1 MEVRETNCVVRMTE
15 HATRTM
21 MNIVTLNDRS
31 RIRPFLNTNRDWAV
45 YALGDLDPDL
55 YQLSDWFGALE
66 GEGLRSLALVFKG
79 LEPPV
84 VFTLGDPI
92 GVEQILDRGLHVRSI
107 YLSIR
112 EEHLTA
118 IEAHY
123 HIHARQPMWRMI
135 LEPGD
140 FRSIEGEVNSLTMAD
155 FEELTRLYALGG
167 GDAFSRSQLSGG
179 LFYGIKQ
186 AGRVVA
192 VAGTHIISIGESVAA
207 IGNVMTDPDHRNRG
221 YASIV
226 TGAVCAEIIRR
237 GIGTIALNVAQSNPA
252 AIHVYEKLGFKK
264 VMPFYEGIALRK
276 E

>member
-1 MEVRETNCVVRMTE
+1 MKCVV
-15 HATRTM
+15 HKSAHPTRNM
-21 MNIVTLNDRS
+21 MNIVTLTARS
-31 RIRPFLNTNRDWAV
+31 LIRPFLNTDRKWAV

-55 YQLSDWFGALE
+55 YQLSDWFGALD
-66 GEGLRSLALVFKG
+66 GEGLRSLVLLFKG

-92 GVEQILDRGLHVRSI
+92 GLEQILDRGMHARSI

-118 IEAHY
+118 IEVYY
-123 HIHARQPMWRMI
+123 HIHTRQPMWRMI

-140 FRSIEGEVNSLTMAD
+140 FRSIDGEVNSLTMAD
-155 FEELTRLYALGG
+155 FEELTQLYALGG
-167 GDAFSRSQLSGG
+167 GDAFTRTQLSSG

-192 VAGTHIISIGESVAA
+192 VAGTHIISLGENVAA
-207 IGNVMTDPDHRNRG
+207 IGNVLTDPDHRNRG

-252 AIHVYEKLGFKK
+252 AIHVYEKIGFKK